1 MRWDPPLAF
10 LKPGPRRWSGELP
23 AARARRTRVS
33 SSHRVTADTCFNAPA
48 PRRGQVWGGAGVG
61 DRSSGGGGRAA
72 AGALPPQ
79 LSGARETMERRRE
92 RPGRTAPGFAGE
104 KDGASAKP
112 TVAASTSS
120 QAPFLP
126 PCSRSCG
133 AQARIVHTDVA
144 SRLCA
149 SAVGWEA
156 ARQGCPHLWSPRG
169 VPGRGGRRVRVGSR
183 RVQTSPGSGAASL
196 SARLSG
202 KAAPRLG
209 DPTLHPR
216 PRAAP
221 PRLEVRVPRSRQ
233 LCGGRNGTLGG
244 KVLTRSRTAE
254 RFPGRSESPA
264 RCARFREPE
273 SRPRGAGGSDG
284 SGLCPGYRPAPCP
297 LAPLL
302 DIRTLPRAAQT
313 CPALSER
320 SAEGK
325 RPESGAG
332 ASGRALGMTDKA
344 YVHSC
349 VARERVRGAPL
360 PLSQLLAATCGGGDI
375 SIATGGWAA
384 SRAACSRVR
393 AGRL

>member
-1 MRWDPPLAF
+1 
-10 LKPGPRRWSGELP
+10 
-23 AARARRTRVS
+23 
-33 SSHRVTADTCFNAPA
+33 
-48 PRRGQVWGGAGVG
+48 
-61 DRSSGGGGRAA
+61 
-72 AGALPPQ
+72 
-79 LSGARETMERRRE
+79 MERRRE
-92 RPGRTAPGFAGE
+92 WPGRRAPGFAGE
-104 KDGASAKP
+104 KDRTSAKP
-112 TVAASTSS
+112 TVPASTSS
-120 QAPFLP
+120 QAPFFPLVP
-126 PCSRSCG
+126 AAAGPRRALCTQMLRLGSAPRLWAGKRLDRAAPTCG
-133 AQARIVHTDVA
+133 
-144 SRLCA
+144 L
-149 SAVGWEA
+149 
-156 ARQGCPHLWSPRG
+156 PRG
-169 VPGRGGRRVRVGSR
+169 VPGRGGRRVRGGSR

-196 SARLSG
+196 SARSSG

-254 RFPGRSESPA
+254 RFPDRSESPA

-273 SRPRGAGGSDG
+273 ARPRGSGGSDG

-297 LAPLL
+297 LALL
-302 DIRTLPRAAQT
+302 LGIRTLPRAAQT
-313 CPALSER
+313 CPALGER

-344 YVHSC
+344 CVHSC